1 MNLFKAVAAT
11 ALTILLTASAAATEW
26 SVDHAKSSL
35 GFALK
40 AQGNAVEGQF
50 KTFEAAIKLDPADL
64 GNASVSVSV
73 DITSAETGT
82 AQIDGA
88 LSGEAIF
95 NTSDFPKATFTSK
108 AFRSTGGS
116 SYEMDGDLTLKGVT
130 QSITIPF
137 NLEVNG
143 DTAQASSEF
152 DLMRTVF
159 GVGTGQLEPDAAAS
173 HAVKIAINI
182 SAVKKN

>member
-82 AQIDGA
+82 AQS
-88 LSGEAIF
+88 LTQKLFSH
-95 NTSDFPKATFTSK
+95 NNVL
-108 AFRSTGGS
+108 R
-116 SYEMDGDLTLKGVT
+116 GD
-130 QSITIPF
+130 
-137 NLEVNG
+137 
-143 DTAQASSEF
+143 AS
-152 DLMRTVF
+152 
-159 GVGTGQLEPDAAAS
+159 
-173 HAVKIAINI
+173 
-182 SAVKKN
+182 